1 MTAIIIDDEQRARV
15 SLRYLLNE
23 YCPDIEIL
31 EECENLSSGVKA
43 IIKYKPSLVFLDIE
57 MPGHSGLELLD
68 FFDEDD
74 IKFQIIFTT
83 AYNEFAIKAFK
94 LSAVDYLLKPI
105 DEVLLQEAVKRATK
119 INQKKQNY
127 EVLKDNILS
136 KSLNKI
142 AIPSGSSLLF
152 IETKNILYIKGD
164 GSYTVVVLKNGTK
177 HTVSRN
183 LKNFEETIDDQPE
196 LLRIHKSYIV
206 NANEIVSYTKSEG
219 GSIELTN
226 KEHLPITADKV
237 EKIIDLI
244 KVVKR

>member
-1 MTAIIIDDEQRARV
+1 MTAIIIDDEQRARI

-23 YCPDIEIL
+23 YCPEIEIVD
-31 EECENLSSGVKA
+31 ECENLSSGVKS
-43 IIKYKPSLVFLDIE
+43 IIKKKPNLVFLDIE

-74 IKFQIIFTT
+74 VKFQIIFTT
-83 AYNEFAIKAFK
+83 AYNDFALKAFK
-94 LSAVDYLLKPI
+94 LAAVDYLLKPI
-105 DEVLLQEAVKRATK
+105 DEIELQEAIKRAKK
-119 INQKKQNY
+119 IMHSRQNY
-127 EVLKDNILS
+127 EVLKE
-136 KSLNKI
+136 SLQTKTIAKI

-183 LKNFEETIDDQPE
+183 LKNFEETIENQHE
-196 LLRIHKSYIV
+196 LIRIHKSYIV
-206 NANEIVSYTKSEG
+206 NANEIISYTKSEG

-226 KEHLPITADKV
+226 KEHLPIAVDKV
-237 EKIIDLI
+237 DKIIDLI

>member
-1 MTAIIIDDEQRARV
+1 MTAILIDDEQRARV

-23 YCPDIEIL
+23 YCPEVEIL

-43 IIKYKPSLVFLDIE
+43 IIKKKPNLVFLDIE

-68 FFDEDD
+68 FFDDED

-83 AYNEFAIKAFK
+83 AYNEFALKAFK

-105 DEVLLQEAVKRATK
+105 DELLLQDAVKRASKIINTK
-119 INQKKQNY
+119 HSY
-127 EVLKDNILS
+127 EILKENILS
-136 KSLNKI
+136 KSIGKI

-152 IETKNILYIKGD
+152 IETKNILYIRGD

-183 LKNFEETIDDQPE
+183 LKNFEETIEDQPE
-196 LLRIHKSYIV
+196 LIRIHKSYIV
-206 NANEIVSYTKSEG
+206 NVNEIVSYTKSEG

-226 KEHLPITADKV
+226 KEHLPITNEKV

>member
-1 MTAIIIDDEQRARV
+1 MTAIIIDDEQRARI

-43 IIKYKPSLVFLDIE
+43 IIKYKPNLVFLDIE

-226 KEHLPITADKV
+226 KEHLPIATDKV
-237 EKIIDLI
+237 DKIIDLI
-244 KVVKR
+244 KIVKR